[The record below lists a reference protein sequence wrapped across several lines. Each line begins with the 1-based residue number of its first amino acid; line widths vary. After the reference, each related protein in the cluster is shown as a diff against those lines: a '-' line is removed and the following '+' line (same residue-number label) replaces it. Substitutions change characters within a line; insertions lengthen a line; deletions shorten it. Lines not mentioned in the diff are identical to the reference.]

1 MPSPQL
7 STSQMPGRLPGPRS
21 VQSASIADVARLAGV
36 SAQTVSRVSTGAQN
50 VRPETKERVLKA
62 MAQLGYTPNQA
73 ARALRDGRFKTI
85 GVITQQVSRT
95 DEALIAAAIV
105 EAAAEKGYS
114 INLFQVAHPET
125 EQLTQAGRR
134 LSQQSVDGL
143 IIIQAGQAQ
152 PAALNLPAN
161 MPVVASDSAFIDIY
175 PSVVHNQEHGVN
187 EAMRHLLDLGHQ
199 RIAHITGPSD
209 SRSALLRRVA
219 WRRSLEEAG
228 YPAPDPYLTGPSDS
242 RSALLRRAVWRRSL
256 EEAGYP
262 APDPYLGD
270 WSAKSG
276 YRAGKA
282 IAEDPEVTAVF
293 CANDEIA
300 FGLMRAFHDAGR
312 RVPDDVSVVGFDG
325 IELSEFSAPAL
336 TTVRQDFHSVGRELV
351 DLLLEQM
358 HQPSRSHAH
367 QIAQRVVPSELV
379 IRDSTAQPRAL

>member
-7 STSQMPGRLPGPRS
+7 STSQMPGRLPAPRS

-95 DEALIAAAIV
+95 GEALIAASIV

-125 EQLTQAGRR
+125 EELTQAGRR

-209 SRSALLRRVA
+209 SRSARM
-219 WRRSLEEAG
+219 
-228 YPAPDPYLTGPSDS
+228 
-242 RSALLRRAVWRRSL
+242 RRAAWRRSL

-276 YRAGKA
+276 YHAGKS

-358 HQPSRSHAH
+358 HQPSHSHAH